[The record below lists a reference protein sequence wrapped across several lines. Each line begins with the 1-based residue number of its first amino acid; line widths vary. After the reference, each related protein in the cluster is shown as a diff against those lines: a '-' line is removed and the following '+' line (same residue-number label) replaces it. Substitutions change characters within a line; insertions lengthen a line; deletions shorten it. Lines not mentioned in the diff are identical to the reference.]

1 MARTPERWLNTFR
14 RAHTASF
21 LHRGSSVLDTYVVSE
36 LVLHGILLLPS
47 GRRHTTLEAAAEAMF
62 REDFRERIL
71 PFGTAAAQA
80 YAQIAAQRCRSERPI
95 SQFDAQ
101 IAAIT
106 RSSRAQVATR
116 NVSDYEC
123 GIKVLNP
130 WDA

>member
-1 MARTPERWLNTFR
+1 MKPKPAP
-14 RAHTASF
+14 
-21 LHRGSSVLDTYVVSE
+21 VVEDWIADRPATMLYTTSITQAE
-36 LVLHGILLLPS
+36 ILHGILLLPS
-47 GRRHTTLEAAAEAMF
+47 GRRRTTLEAAAEAMF

-71 PFGTAAAQA
+71 PFGTEAAQA
-80 YAQIAAQRCRSERPI
+80 YAQIAAQRRRSGRPI

-116 NVSDYEC
+116 NVSDYEGC